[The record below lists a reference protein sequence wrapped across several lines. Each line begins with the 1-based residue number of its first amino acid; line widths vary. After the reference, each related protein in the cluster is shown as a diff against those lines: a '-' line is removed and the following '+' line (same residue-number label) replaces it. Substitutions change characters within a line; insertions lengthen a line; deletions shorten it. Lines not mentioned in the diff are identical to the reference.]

1 MTVEPIPPTPEPL
14 PAAPPTP
21 AMSLAGRLTNV
32 LAAPGDVFEEVK
44 GSPPAPANWLAP
56 AILLIVVSWVSAWL
70 IFSQATIRQ
79 QLTEI
84 ADKAI
89 DKQVEKGRLK
99 GAQADEARQAAEKMT
114 GLSYTIG
121 AAAGPVLGAFAS
133 PFWWGLILWLSGTK
147 ALKGNFP
154 YMKAVEAA
162 GLANMIMVLETIVRT
177 LLILLTG
184 NLFAGPSLALAV
196 KDFDPQNTLHSL
208 LAVANLM
215 LFWVLMVRSIGLAR
229 LSGVAVGRAAVWVF
243 GIWAAY
249 TGLLLGLGAALRAA
263 FGG

>member
-1 MTVEPIPPTPEPL
+1 MPVDPILPTPEPPPVAP
-14 PAAPPTP
+14 PAAT
-21 AMSLAGRLTNV
+21 MSLAGRLTNV
-32 LAAPGDVFEEVK
+32 LAAPGDIFDEVK
-44 GSPPAPANWLAP
+44 NSRPAPANWIVP

-79 QLTEI
+79 QLTEM

-114 GLSYTIG
+114 GLSFTIG
-121 AAAGPVLGAFAS
+121 AAMGPVFGAFAS

-147 ALKGNFP
+147 ALKGNFS
-154 YMKAVEAA
+154 YMKAVEVA
-162 GLANMIMVLETIVRT
+162 GLANMIMILETVVRT
-177 LLILLTG
+177 LLILMTG
-184 NLFAGPSLALAV
+184 NLFAAPSLALVV

-208 LAVANLM
+208 LAVVNIM
-215 LFWVLMVRSIGLAR
+215 LFWVLMVRSFGLAR
-229 LSGVAVGRAAVWVF
+229 LSGVSVGKAAAWVF

-263 FGG
+263 FAG